1 MKNIY
6 LIILCLICF
15 YSHSQFEASEGKQR
29 WKVVGSKKDGT
40 VFLKLEES
48 NLYKF
53 SFKNYQFSEN
63 KIIQSIY
70 LNSSDLNVTNLYSFL
85 VKSFNLPEFENSSFK
100 IDKFEFKASKYDEF
114 IKVSILSNKSNK
126 PIGWIPFSKEDV
138 NNLFG
143 KY

>member
-15 YSHSQFEASEGKQR
+15 YSHSQFEASERKQR

-85 VKSFNLPEFENSSFK
+85 VKSFNLHEFENSSFK